1 MQRYKLK
8 ETFIRTS
15 LFIFCPFNF
24 TYLSMRL
31 SAYYDQEKSYPIEFG
46 LRIEAEPTMTF
57 DIVSEANDRSK
68 AIFHHHLCTKE
79 TFSIMES

>member
-46 LRIEAEPTMTF
+46 LRIEAEPRMTV
-57 DIVSEANDRSK
+57 DIVSKASDRSK
-68 AIFHHHLCTKE
+68 AIFHHHICTKE